1 MSKELAIQAILD
13 KISSTSQKIRS
24 IEDECRDFFVAPESN
39 GVYTSLEGYRRG
51 LQAAL
56 ASLRSVYDSRK
67 NSSS

>member
-13 KISSTSQKIRS
+13 KISSTSKKIRS

-39 GVYTSLEGYRRG
+39 GVYTALVGYRRG
-51 LQAAL
+51 LQDAL